1 MCDTLGFFS
10 GGCGYF
16 AKNSDRSP
24 NEPQVVEYYPAQAGL
39 GGKLQATYI
48 SVPQAEHT
56 NAVLLSRPAW
66 MWGAEIGVNEHGV
79 CIGNEAVFTK
89 GKYAGTGLTG
99 MDLLRLAL
107 ERADTARDAV
117 SLLIRLLEQ
126 YGQGGNCGFDHEFF
140 YDNAFL
146 VMDRAEIYVLETAG
160 GHWVWRRCDS
170 AGISNRL
177 STGLD
182 GDAYCGGMAY
192 DFKKRHT
199 EPVFTHFSGS
209 KCRRGQTQACLAG
222 AQGVADCMRALRSH
236 KTGCAPFRSGSVSS
250 VCMHFGAMVGDH
262 TTASMI
268 VELRPKDIV
277 VWTTG
282 SSVPCV
288 SLFKPWLFGASPCA
302 PVFVGEDASAK
313 AYWLQTEQFRR
324 GLVGREVPQEYYAQR
339 DALEAD
345 WLEQAKTLAAED
357 FPAFSRAC
365 MEQERQFFD
374 RWRRYA
380 FPAASSSRA
389 FLSRWEKKNAA
400 LERAQTE

>member
-24 NEPQVVEYYPAQAGL
+24 NEPQVVEYYPAQSGL

-89 GKYAGTGLTG
+89 GKYARTGLTG

-146 VMDRAEIYVLETAG
+146 VMDRTEIYVLETAG

-177 STGLD
+177 SIGLD

-209 KCRRGQTQACLAG
+209 KCRRRPVLRARRAWPTACA
-222 AQGVADCMRALRSH
+222 R
-236 KTGCAPFRSGSVSS
+236 CAATKPAARRFAAA
-250 VCMHFGAMVGDH
+250 VCPAFA
-262 TTASMI
+262 
-268 VELRPKDIV
+268 
-277 VWTTG
+277 
-282 SSVPCV
+282 C
-288 SLFKPWLFGASPCA
+288 
-302 PVFVGEDASAK
+302 
-313 AYWLQTEQFRR
+313 
-324 GLVGREVPQEYYAQR
+324 
-339 DALEAD
+339 
-345 WLEQAKTLAAED
+345 TLAQWWATTPQ
-357 FPAFSRAC
+357 PA
-365 MEQERQFFD
+365 
-374 RWRRYA
+374 
-380 FPAASSSRA
+380 
-389 FLSRWEKKNAA
+389 
-400 LERAQTE
+400 